1 MARQRML
8 KPDPLRYPHLVP
20 EGVNGPDWSKC
31 DAAKSFTKWEGSPAP
46 WGQEELPPDLALD
59 LRLHEILEEARLATA
74 ATGGVI
80 ALDRGGEMV
89 CRATSGDKAPSLGVC
104 LNIDSGLSGTCV
116 QTREMQRCDDALH
129 DPRVNAHA
137 CRDLDIRSILVLPV
151 IVGGKPRGIFEI
163 FSSTPYAFSEADVQG
178 LKALCDKISDTAH
191 EAAGEATLA
200 PVPDLFSAETE
211 APAVQPEVL
220 KQEIIP
226 APEQHNTVAHRRDYW
241 TATLT
246 ALVTVLAVLLGWM
259 LGRAGWSVAVN
270 HVQAQLPAAP
280 EEARAAIPVTPDV
293 VSPGPAVEEASSK
306 AREPLRVI
314 PAPKTSAKTVWKPKG
329 TAVET
334 ANDGLVVYEQGKLV
348 YQSTPDQ
355 TAAAGTA
362 PGETSSAAIQQDNS
376 SSSGG
381 AEIFPPVLVERVK
394 PVYPEDA
401 KQQKIQGPVVL
412 RALVDREGSV
422 RELKLISGD
431 PHLVK
436 AAEDAVRQWRFKPH
450 FLKGRPVD
458 FETRITV
465 NFALP

>member
-20 EGVNGPDWSKC
+20 EGINIPDWSKTE
-31 DAAKSFTKWEGSPAP
+31 STEPFTKWEGEPAP
-46 WGQEELPPDLALD
+46 WGREELPPDLALD
-59 LRLHEILEEARLATA
+59 LRLHEILEEACQATA

-89 CRATSGDKAPSLGVC
+89 CRATSGDKAPALGVC

-129 DPRVNAHA
+129 DPRVNANA

-151 IVGGKPRGIFEI
+151 IAGGELRGVFEI
-163 FSSTPYAFSEADVQG
+163 FSSTPYAFSDADLQR
-178 LKALCDKISDTAH
+178 LQTLCGKISDTAH
-191 EAAGEATLA
+191 EAAGGVTLA
-200 PVPDLFSAETE
+200 PAPDLFPAEPE
-211 APAVQPEVL
+211 APSVEPDGMA
-220 KQEIIP
+220 QEIIP
-226 APEQHNTVAHRRDYW
+226 ASERHHTEKRGRDYW
-241 TATLT
+241 TAALT
-246 ALVTVLAVLLGWM
+246 ASVIVLAVLLGWM

-270 HVQAQLPAAP
+270 HTQAQLPAAP
-280 EEARAAIPVTPDV
+280 EEAQAAVPVTPNA
-293 VSPGPAVEEASSK
+293 VSPGPAVAASSK
-306 AREPLRVI
+306 TEEPLRVT
-314 PAPKTSAKTVWKPKG
+314 PGPRTSAKPSWKAKG
-329 TAVET
+329 AAAEN

-348 YQSTPDQ
+348 YQSTPNNL
-355 TAAAGTA
+355 AAAGTA
-362 PGETSSAAIQQDNS
+362 PGDTSSAASEEENPS
-376 SSSGG
+376 SSSGS
-381 AEIFPPVLVERVK
+381 EISPPALVEQVK

-412 RALVDREGSV
+412 HAFVNREGSV
-422 RELKLISGD
+422 RDLKLISGD

>member
-20 EGVNGPDWSKC
+20 EGINAPDWSQS
-31 DAAKSFTKWEGSPAP
+31 DTTEQFTKWEGKPAP

-59 LRLHEILEEARLATA
+59 LRLHEILEEACLATA

-89 CRATSGDKAPSLGVC
+89 CRATSGDKAPALGVC

-116 QTREMQRCDDALH
+116 QRREMQRCDDALD

-151 IVGGKPRGIFEI
+151 IVGGKLRGIFEI
-163 FSSTPYAFSEADVQG
+163 FSSTPYVFSEANVRG
-178 LKALCDKISDTAH
+178 LQALCGKISDTVH
-191 EAAGEATLA
+191 EAAGGATLA
-200 PVPDLFSAETE
+200 PVPDLFSAELE
-211 APAVQPEVL
+211 APSVQPEGMA
-220 KQEIIP
+220 QEIIQ
-226 APEQHNTVAHRRDYW
+226 ASEQHNTETRRRDYW

-246 ALVTVLAVLLGWM
+246 ASVIVLAVLLGWM

-270 HVQAQLPAAP
+270 HSRAQLPAAP
-280 EEARAAIPVTPDV
+280 EEAQAAVPVTPDV
-293 VSPGPAVEEASSK
+293 VSPGPAAEPSSN
-306 AREPLRVI
+306 AAEPPR
-314 PAPKTSAKTVWKPKG
+314 ATSAPTTSLKRLAKPKG
-329 TAVET
+329 AAET
-334 ANDGLVVYEQGKLV
+334 GNDGLVVYEQGKLV
-348 YQSTPDQ
+348 FRSLPSDK
-355 TAAAGTA
+355 TAATESSDTSHAA
-362 PGETSSAAIQQDNS
+362 SQEDNPASSSAAADAIS
-376 SSSGG
+376 
-381 AEIFPPVLVERVK
+381 PPALVQRVA

-401 KQQKIQGPVVL
+401 KQQHIQGPVVL
-412 RALVDREGSV
+412 HALVGREGSV

-450 FLKGRPVD
+450 FFKGRPVD